1 MASLRPTRDRIPTQV
16 FTPSKVNVSVKS
28 YLLNEQKAIGKIV
41 DATIR
46 PTDVDLQYKHGN
58 IILEFTAATY
68 LHFSKTLLQHLEAH
82 TDVTCSIHD
91 KQDKSGKVVEQSIAV
106 KCNQNLRQHYRIN
119 LYNTTCRVE
128 VNGRNHHMFFDEL
141 QAISKQMDSIKDYSS
156 VNKKIREECIKLQQ
170 TSAKKINKTSPP
182 AILNN
187 GASEDQSVTTNTFS
201 KELTVA
207 NKNHQD
213 TVNKGT
219 DRSVPDNIC
228 PKCNRT
234 LLSRG
239 VFCIKGNHWIH
250 YACEKL
256 KKSEIEELEKES
268 NNIQY
273 TCTICNARDS
283 IPADGNIPTKQTQ
296 KVKKLMPVVIPD
308 VASPLSCVSAARA
321 ILNEETVIR
330 DQIEDLPQP
339 TEQSHLSLT
348 NRVPIT
354 GTRNDIS
361 LSDKELRQKEGKLRK
376 MEEELKKEKVTIND
390 ALKDQAH
397 LKTYSLSLEAKVK
410 ELESSNKILRMKIVG
425 TQHSG
430 STETMNKQPPPIFQE
445 NQPVY
450 TPQHTNSMDTY
461 ISSLEN
467 NIIKDRITH
476 IENTRQLYR
485 QMHDMELQSIQQRLR
500 TLELT
505 LSQSARPHY
514 QPYHTSHFSMQYPI
528 PQGPAYM
535 ARLPTYPHQ
544 CRPMSTN
551 WPGQPQHMPAYLP
564 NMQRPIFP
572 SHGLPP
578 HPSNIPPPSYFHH
591 QTMVNNQHNRQP
603 AQQTFTGANLHF
615 RHDNKYN
622 QTVNTDINSTTGPQ
636 ATNTVNHP
644 HKSVTTT
651 PPTEN
656 ATSNMATTPTILNS
670 TDTSELLNTVSEI
683 KMSQQELQT
692 EPEEVSSTL
701 HKDQDCTNK
710 VKKSI
715 PDKEVPNVDRN
726 QISQEEHWLFKFE
739 QDNIGEL
746 FNKTSWTC
754 KSVDENNPIPPT
766 QKPRGY
772 GGVAILWKQH
782 LDHLVEKI
790 NDGSERIICIK
801 INVKPKP
808 ILLICAY
815 MPCRGSKQANE
826 QFKECL
832 DQLHEIILKY
842 SDTCTPVLCGDW
854 NCDLMKTTNK
864 SARIKE
870 LEDFISSKKL
880 MFKPTPL
887 TFIHP
892 NGNETSTID
901 YIFVHDSLAEKV
913 YNTIRLDMLSNNT
926 SDHYPLLTEIETEI
940 FDQSRREGDLIDF
953 QKRIID
959 KGLFH

>member
-1 MASLRPTRDRIPTQV
+1 
-16 FTPSKVNVSVKS
+16 
-28 YLLNEQKAIGKIV
+28 
-41 DATIR
+41 
-46 PTDVDLQYKHGN
+46 
-58 IILEFTAATY
+58 
-68 LHFSKTLLQHLEAH
+68 
-82 TDVTCSIHD
+82 
-91 KQDKSGKVVEQSIAV
+91 
-106 KCNQNLRQHYRIN
+106 
-119 LYNTTCRVE
+119 
-128 VNGRNHHMFFDEL
+128 
-141 QAISKQMDSIKDYSS
+141 
-156 VNKKIREECIKLQQ
+156 
-170 TSAKKINKTSPP
+170 
-182 AILNN
+182 
-187 GASEDQSVTTNTFS
+187 
-201 KELTVA
+201 
-207 NKNHQD
+207 
-213 TVNKGT
+213 
-219 DRSVPDNIC
+219 
-228 PKCNRT
+228 
-234 LLSRG
+234 
-239 VFCIKGNHWIH
+239 
-250 YACEKL
+250 
-256 KKSEIEELEKES
+256 
-268 NNIQY
+268 
-273 TCTICNARDS
+273 
-283 IPADGNIPTKQTQ
+283 
-296 KVKKLMPVVIPD
+296 
-308 VASPLSCVSAARA
+308 
-321 ILNEETVIR
+321 
-330 DQIEDLPQP
+330 
-339 TEQSHLSLT
+339 
-348 NRVPIT
+348 
-354 GTRNDIS
+354 
-361 LSDKELRQKEGKLRK
+361 
-376 MEEELKKEKVTIND
+376 
-390 ALKDQAH
+390 
-397 LKTYSLSLEAKVK
+397 
-410 ELESSNKILRMKIVG
+410 
-425 TQHSG
+425 
-430 STETMNKQPPPIFQE
+430 
-445 NQPVY
+445 
-450 TPQHTNSMDTY
+450 
-461 ISSLEN
+461 
-467 NIIKDRITH
+467 
-476 IENTRQLYR
+476 
-485 QMHDMELQSIQQRLR
+485 
-500 TLELT
+500 
-505 LSQSARPHY
+505 
-514 QPYHTSHFSMQYPI
+514 
-528 PQGPAYM
+528 
-535 ARLPTYPHQ
+535 
-544 CRPMSTN
+544 
-551 WPGQPQHMPAYLP
+551 MPAYLP
-564 NMQRPIFP
+564 NM
-572 SHGLPP
+572 HGLPP

-615 RHDNKYN
+615 RHDNKHN
-622 QTVNTDINSTTGPQ
+622 QTVNIDINSTTGPQ

-644 HKSVTTT
+644 HRSVTTT

-656 ATSNMATTPTILNS
+656 ATSNMATSPTILNS
-670 TDTSELLNTVSEI
+670 TATSVLLNTVNEI

-701 HKDQDCTNK
+701 YKDQDCTNK

-726 QISQEEHWLFKFE
+726 QISLEEHWLFKFK

-940 FDQSRREGDLIDF
+940 VSKKKQDQPVVSNKIKWDKIDLQQYQDSLTKCLQENPIDYLNDSTAITRLMETIVTA
-953 QKRIID
+953 QKNIVPPS
-959 KGLFH
+959 KNFNSTKQTYLE

>member
-1 MASLRPTRDRIPTQV
+1 
-16 FTPSKVNVSVKS
+16 
-28 YLLNEQKAIGKIV
+28 
-41 DATIR
+41 
-46 PTDVDLQYKHGN
+46 
-58 IILEFTAATY
+58 
-68 LHFSKTLLQHLEAH
+68 
-82 TDVTCSIHD
+82 
-91 KQDKSGKVVEQSIAV
+91 
-106 KCNQNLRQHYRIN
+106 
-119 LYNTTCRVE
+119 
-128 VNGRNHHMFFDEL
+128 
-141 QAISKQMDSIKDYSS
+141 
-156 VNKKIREECIKLQQ
+156 
-170 TSAKKINKTSPP
+170 
-182 AILNN
+182 
-187 GASEDQSVTTNTFS
+187 
-201 KELTVA
+201 
-207 NKNHQD
+207 
-213 TVNKGT
+213 
-219 DRSVPDNIC
+219 
-228 PKCNRT
+228 
-234 LLSRG
+234 
-239 VFCIKGNHWIH
+239 
-250 YACEKL
+250 
-256 KKSEIEELEKES
+256 
-268 NNIQY
+268 
-273 TCTICNARDS
+273 
-283 IPADGNIPTKQTQ
+283 
-296 KVKKLMPVVIPD
+296 
-308 VASPLSCVSAARA
+308 
-321 ILNEETVIR
+321 
-330 DQIEDLPQP
+330 
-339 TEQSHLSLT
+339 
-348 NRVPIT
+348 
-354 GTRNDIS
+354 
-361 LSDKELRQKEGKLRK
+361 
-376 MEEELKKEKVTIND
+376 
-390 ALKDQAH
+390 
-397 LKTYSLSLEAKVK
+397 
-410 ELESSNKILRMKIVG
+410 
-425 TQHSG
+425 
-430 STETMNKQPPPIFQE
+430 
-445 NQPVY
+445 
-450 TPQHTNSMDTY
+450 
-461 ISSLEN
+461 
-467 NIIKDRITH
+467 
-476 IENTRQLYR
+476 
-485 QMHDMELQSIQQRLR
+485 
-500 TLELT
+500 
-505 LSQSARPHY
+505 
-514 QPYHTSHFSMQYPI
+514 MQYPI

-544 CRPMSTN
+544 YRPMSTN
-551 WPGQPQHMPAYLP
+551 WPGQPQHTPAYLP

-591 QTMVNNQHNRQP
+591 QTTVNNQHNRQP

-615 RHDNKYN
+615 RHDNKNN

-636 ATNTVNHP
+636 ATNLVNQP

-656 ATSNMATTPTILNS
+656 AISNMATTPTMLNS
-670 TDTSELLNTVSEI
+670 TDTSELLNT
-683 KMSQQELQT
+683 
-692 EPEEVSSTL
+692 
-701 HKDQDCTNK
+701 
-710 VKKSI
+710 
-715 PDKEVPNVDRN
+715 
-726 QISQEEHWLFKFE
+726 EHWLFKFE

-940 FDQSRREGDLIDF
+940 VSKKKQDHPVVSNKIKWDKIDLQQYQDSLKKCLQENPIDYLNDSTAITRLMETIVTAQKNIVPSSKISTQRNRHIWNDEIEQSLKMNKSSLDKWKLEGKPTAGETMQERKKTKKQLRKARRQEIARQRDESLQKIMNATQRDSKIFHRLVNAQRKTKKSSISDLTVEDKTYSSREEILQGWNEHFSKLATPESNTTNSDHTNKEFDIDIIEEICKQNAVPLTF
-953 QKRIID
+953 TAEEID
-959 KGLFH
+959 KAINQLNTNKAPDIYGITAEHIKYGGDTLLQAITSIINNICSSATIPDCIKHGILTPIFKNKGLPNEAKNYRGITVLPNYWKNPGNTTEEIAKRHH